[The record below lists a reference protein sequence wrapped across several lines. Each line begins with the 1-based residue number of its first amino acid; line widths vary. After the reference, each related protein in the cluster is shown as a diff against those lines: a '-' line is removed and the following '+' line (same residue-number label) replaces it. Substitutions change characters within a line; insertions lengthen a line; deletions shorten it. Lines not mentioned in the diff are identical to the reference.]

1 MAYNIL
7 RWDSVEQ
14 NNKIV
19 PMIYFRPDLNIV
31 NLMKLNNNKIQIQVC
46 NTDYYNN
53 TYNGVINQSSMIPN
67 CRPNFYDASNL
78 YVIILDTD
86 FITYPTKMGEF
97 TIYDPS
103 TPLPTSTSTPKQ
115 PTCGQPRPTS
125 TPRPPTI
132 SPTPIRPPTLV
143 PRFQQK
149 PQQGSDGL
157 NGLEIGLIVALIFL
171 LLLLIFGGGWAYQK
185 IKKKRKKK

>member
-19 PMIYFRPDLNIV
+19 PMIYFKPDLNIV

-86 FITYPTKMGEF
+86 FITYP
-97 TIYDPS
+97 
-103 TPLPTSTSTPKQ
+103 
-115 PTCGQPRPTS
+115 
-125 TPRPPTI
+125 
-132 SPTPIRPPTLV
+132 
-143 PRFQQK
+143 
-149 PQQGSDGL
+149 
-157 NGLEIGLIVALIFL
+157 N
-171 LLLLIFGGGWAYQK
+171 
-185 IKKKRKKK
+185 

>member
-1 MAYNIL
+1 MTYNIL

-19 PMIYFRPDLNIV
+19 PMIYFKPDLNIV
-31 NLMKLNNNKIQIQVC
+31 NLMKLNNNKIKIQVC
-46 NTDYYNN
+46 NTNYYNN

-103 TPLPTSTSTPKQ
+103 TPLSTSTSTPQ
-115 PTCGQPRPTS
+115 TTCGQPRPTS
-125 TPRPPTI
+125 TPKQPSKIPSRRIPTRAP
-132 SPTPIRPPTLV
+132 S
-143 PRFQQK
+143 FQQK
-149 PQQGSDGL
+149 SPQGSDGL
-157 NGLEIGLIVALIFL
+157 NGLEIGLIIALIFL
-171 LLLLIFGGGWAYQK
+171 LLLLIFGGGWAYQT
-185 IKKKRKKK
+185 IKNKRKKK